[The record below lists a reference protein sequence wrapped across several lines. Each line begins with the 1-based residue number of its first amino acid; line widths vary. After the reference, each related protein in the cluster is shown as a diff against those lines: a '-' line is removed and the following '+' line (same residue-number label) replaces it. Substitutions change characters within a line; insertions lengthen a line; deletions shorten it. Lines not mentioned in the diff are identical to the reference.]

1 MDDLADFLFAEYQ
14 QAGLTAWKPR
24 PASSGVQVTSL
35 LNVAWEEFE
44 ARPDT
49 FAAFERQKI
58 EEWKKVFGLLP

>member
-1 MDDLADFLFAEYQ
+1 VE
-14 QAGLTAWKPR
+14 TT
-24 PASSGVQVTSL
+24 SGVQVTSL